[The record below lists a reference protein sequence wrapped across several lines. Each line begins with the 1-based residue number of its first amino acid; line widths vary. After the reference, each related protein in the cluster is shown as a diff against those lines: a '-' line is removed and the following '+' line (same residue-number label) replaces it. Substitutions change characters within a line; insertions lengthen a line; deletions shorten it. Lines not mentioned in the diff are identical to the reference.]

1 MAGSSVCLIISVA
14 NLVGFGAVVA
24 SLPAFEAVKAWVLGI
39 EGGPVVS
46 LAAATNSCRPHGL
59 GIGWPDHCP

>member
-1 MAGSSVCLIISVA
+1 VA

-39 EGGPVVS
+39 EGGPLVS